1 MTGGLQNMNLLSVL
15 ASVPIIW
22 LVAELLLFG
31 HKGSILKA
39 CVRTLIITVILAMVV
54 WKMSISDITL
64 ASFEGIIMSLW
75 PISTVIVAAVF
86 LYDICSATGN
96 IQYIRDSLAS
106 VSKDRRVLS
115 LLVAWGFGG
124 FIEGIA
130 GFGTSIAIVASML
143 IALDFPPY
151 VSATLALVANPVS
164 SVFGSLGVQMLTL
177 SQVTDLQASDLAIY
191 STYVVIP
198 LVLLTPYIL
207 VYITGKAYN
216 IKPIFG
222 GIWVLEIVSAVS
234 FAIPMYFVV
243 KYVNEDLTGV
253 AGAIF
258 SLMAMVLVIGLLSRK
273 RVSFCSVKGEK
284 LKKQLI
290 AWSPFILCIIFLMVT
305 SKLFLH
311 VNKLLSYAKITIP
324 ISVKGQSSEY
334 VVNLLTTSTP
344 WIFLSAFLGGKLQGL
359 SAKQCMKILY
369 TTIVR
374 MWKTIITLI
383 ILLSIS
389 RIMTYSG
396 MIKEIA
402 ILLVRLTG
410 TTYFI
415 AVPFLGTVGAF
426 ITGSATSANVLLGS
440 LQVTAANELGKNPS
454 LFMAFSIVGGT
465 IGKMMSPQNIAV
477 GLNAAKIAGQESRMF
492 RELIKWY
499 VLYLSVLIGLSI
511 VANAIF

>member
-1 MTGGLQNMNLLSVL
+1 MDLLSIL
-15 ASVPIIW
+15 APMPIIW
-22 LVAELLLFG
+22 LIVELLFFG
-31 HKGSILKA
+31 RNGSTVKA
-39 CVRTLIITVILAMVV
+39 CVRTLIITVILAVTV
-54 WKMSISDITL
+54 WKMPIRDIVV
-64 ASFEGIIMSLW
+64 AGFEGVIMSLW

-86 LYDICSATGN
+86 LYDICNATGN
-96 IQYIRDSLAS
+96 MQYIRDTLAS
-106 VSKDRRVLS
+106 VSKDRRVLV

-143 IALDFPPY
+143 VALEFPPY
-151 VSATLALVANPVS
+151 ISATLALVANPIS

-177 SQVTDLQASDLAIY
+177 SQVTDLRASDLAVY

-198 LVLLTPYIL
+198 IVLLTPFIL

-222 GIWVLEIVSAVS
+222 GIWGLEIVSAVS
-234 FAIPMYFVV
+234 FAAPMYFVV

-258 SLMAMVLVIGLLSRK
+258 SLMAMVLVISVSSRK
-273 RVSFCSVKGEK
+273 KVSFRTIKGEK

-290 AWSPFILCIIFLMVT
+290 AWSPFILCVLFLIVT
-305 SKLFLH
+305 SKLFLPI
-311 VNKLLSYAKITIP
+311 NKLLSNAKIAIP
-324 ISVKGQSSEY
+324 ISIGEQSSEY
-334 VVNLLTTSTP
+334 VVNLLTTSTL

-359 SAKQCMKILY
+359 SVKQCVKILY
-369 TTIVR
+369 STIVR
-374 MWKTIITLI
+374 MRKTIVTLM

-402 ILLVRLTG
+402 ISLVYLTG
-410 TTYFI
+410 SAYFI

-426 ITGSATSANVLLGS
+426 ITGSATSANVLLGN

-477 GLNAAKIAGQESRMF
+477 GINAAKIVGQESKMF

-499 VLYLSVLIGLSI
+499 ILFLSVLMGISI
-511 VANAIF
+511 ITNAIY

>member
-1 MTGGLQNMNLLSVL
+1 MNLLSIL
-15 ASVPIIW
+15 APMPIIW
-22 LVAELLLFG
+22 LIVELLFFG
-31 HKGSILKA
+31 KNGSTLRA
-39 CVRTLIITVILAMVV
+39 CVRTLIIAVILAVAV
-54 WKMSISDITL
+54 WKMPIRDIAV
-64 ASFEGIIMSLW
+64 ASFEGVVMSLW

-86 LYDICSATGN
+86 LYDICNATGN
-96 IQYIRDSLAS
+96 MQYIRDTLAS
-106 VSKDRRVLS
+106 FSKDRRVLV

-143 IALDFPPY
+143 VALEFPPY
-151 VSATLALVANPVS
+151 ISAAIALVANPIS

-177 SQVTDLQASDLAIY
+177 SQVTDLRASDLAVY

-198 LVLLTPYIL
+198 IVLLTPLIL

-222 GIWVLEIVSAVS
+222 GICGLGIVSAVS
-234 FAIPMYFVV
+234 FAAPMYFVV

-258 SLMAMVLVIGLLSRK
+258 SLMAMVLVISVSSRK
-273 RVSFCSVKGEK
+273 RISFRSIKGEK

-290 AWSPFILCIIFLMVT
+290 AWSPFILCVLFLTVT
-305 SKLFLH
+305 SKLFLSI
-311 VNKLLSYAKITIP
+311 NKLLSNAKIAIP
-324 ISVKGQSSEY
+324 ISIGEQSSEY
-334 VVNLLTTSTP
+334 VVNLLTTSTL
-344 WIFLSAFLGGKLQGL
+344 WIFLSAFLGGKLQGV
-359 SAKQCMKILY
+359 SVKQCIKILY
-369 TTIVR
+369 STIVR
-374 MWKTIITLI
+374 MWKTIVTLM

-402 ILLVRLTG
+402 ISLVYLTG
-410 TTYFI
+410 SAYFI

-477 GLNAAKIAGQESRMF
+477 GINAAKIVGQESKMF

-499 VLYLSVLIGLSI
+499 ILYLTVLMGLSI
-511 VANAIF
+511 VANIVY

>member
-1 MTGGLQNMNLLSVL
+1 MNLLSVL
-15 ASVPIIW
+15 APLPIIW
-22 LVAELLLFG
+22 LIVELLVFG
-31 HKGSILKA
+31 KDGSTLKA
-39 CVRTLIITVILAMVV
+39 CFRTLIISVILAIAV
-54 WKMSISDITL
+54 WKMPIRDIVS

-75 PISTVIVAAVF
+75 PISIVIVAAVF
-86 LYDICSATGN
+86 LYDICDATGN
-96 IQYIRDSLAS
+96 MQYIRDTLAS
-106 VSKDRRVLS
+106 VSKDRRVLV

-143 IALDFPPY
+143 VALEFPPY
-151 VSATLALVANPVS
+151 LSAVLALVANPIS

-177 SQVTDLQASDLAIY
+177 SQVTDLRASELAVY

-198 LVLLTPYIL
+198 IVLLTPFIL

-222 GIWVLEIVSAVS
+222 GIWGLEIVSAVS
-234 FAIPMYFVV
+234 FAAPMYLVV

-253 AGAIF
+253 AGAIS
-258 SLMAMVLVIGLLSRK
+258 SLIAMVLAIGVSSRK
-273 RVSFCSVKGEK
+273 KISFRTIKGEK

-290 AWSPFILCIIFLMVT
+290 AWSPFILCVLFLTVT
-305 SKLFLH
+305 SKLFLPI
-311 VNKLLSYAKITIP
+311 NRMLSYVKIAIP
-324 ISVKGQSSEY
+324 ISIGEESSEY
-334 VVNLLTTSTP
+334 VVNLLTTSAL

-359 SAKQCMKILY
+359 SVKRSIKILNS
-369 TTIVR
+369 TIIRMRKTIV
-374 MWKTIITLI
+374 TLM

-402 ILLVRLTG
+402 MSLVCLTG
-410 TTYFI
+410 SAYFI

-440 LQVTAANELGKNPS
+440 LQVTAANELGKPPS

-477 GLNAAKIAGQESRMF
+477 GINAAKIVGQESKMF
-492 RELIKWY
+492 RELVKWY
-499 VLYLSVLIGLSI
+499 ILYLSILIVLS
-511 VANAIF
+511 VAANVIY